1 MLDMV
6 WVQAGCV
13 ICIPAFMLGGLVAAQ
28 MPTWTGVAA
37 CGVGYLLT
45 LILMIVLGI
54 QGLIWAYPLV
64 QCPSQPLGKRNQTF
78 GQFPVCDFPDGI
90 FSTAGQCLR
99 RSLCQL
105 DGGRLWHP
113 DSIDTVFIDLGHR
126 DVCYRHYRYGRT
138 EDL

>member
-1 MLDMV
+1 MAEQQKNNSEVFALRPTPLNERKSMLDMV

-54 QGLIWAYPLV
+54 QGA
-64 QCPSQPLGKRNQTF
+64 
-78 GQFPVCDFPDGI
+78 
-90 FSTAGQCLR
+90 
-99 RSLCQL
+99 
-105 DGGRLWHP
+105 
-113 DSIDTVFIDLGHR
+113 DLGIPTCAVQSEKSHQGNR
-126 DVCYRHYRYGRT
+126 KQGTDQKSGSVFPKG
-138 EDL
+138 